1 MNKNQLLKSL
11 RLHSFSK
18 EIIGAFKKV
27 KRENFLPKD
36 LKRYA
41 YEDNAL
47 PLEKGATISQPYTI
61 AFMLS
66 LLELKKDQN
75 ILEIGSGSGYVLAL
89 ISQIIKKGK
98 IYGIEIIK
106 SLAESSKKVLS
117 KNKKIKIL
125 NKDGLYGLPKYAL
138 YDRILI
144 SAAAQEIPE
153 HLYSQL
159 KEDAII
165 VTPVKN
171 SIFQIKKHKNEITV
185 KEFPGF
191 IFVPLVNN
199 ETKSIP

>member
-11 RLHSFSK
+11 RLHGFSK

-27 KRENFLPKD
+27 KRENFLPKN

-66 LLELKKDQN
+66 LLDLKQGQK

-89 ISQIIKKGK
+89 ISQIIKEGK
-98 IYGIEIIK
+98 IYGIEIIS

-117 KNKKIKIL
+117 KNKKIKIF
-125 NKDGLYGLPKYAL
+125 NKDGLYGLPKYAP

-153 HLYSQL
+153 HLYPQL

-171 SIFQIKKHKNEITV
+171 SIFQIKKHKNKITI

-191 IFVPLVNN
+191 VFVPLVNN
-199 ETKSIP
+199 ENSK